1 MADEKTTVKE
11 TGAAK
16 TENKFIAFIKA
27 LPNKI
32 ATPFK
37 NMWHELKKVT
47 WPTKKDLI
55 NYTCIVLL
63 FMVFMGVVIGLL
75 DMGASRLVTAISS
88 LKNTDTAEEAVA
100 EVDETVP
107 EVDENAV
114 VEETTES
121 AEQVQTETGSN

>member
-16 TENKFIAFIKA
+16 TENKFLAFIKA

-47 WPTKKDLI
+47 WPTRQDLI
-55 NYTCIVLL
+55 KYTCIVIL

-75 DMGASRLVTAISS
+75 DLGSTALVNLFI
-88 LKNTDTAEEAVA
+88 
-100 EVDETVP
+100 
-107 EVDENAV
+107 
-114 VEETTES
+114 
-121 AEQVQTETGSN
+121 